1 MKNCFNRY
9 LIPILILIVLV
20 AGLIAYYAINR
31 DPGTVDNASGV
42 AERLPRREV
51 ILYFGSQDG
60 FSLVAEA
67 REVTDADEGTLVMEI
82 VQELR
87 EGSRGDLIPV
97 LPPGTV
103 LTGYGEQD
111 GIATLDFNKDLIAAH
126 PGGSMSELLTVY
138 GLINTL
144 AVNFPHIRK
153 VNILV
158 EGQAVETLK
167 GHVDLRQPLAA
178 DFRYAG
184 PSIKDAASTST
195 QQETP

>member
-1 MKNCFNRY
+1 MKSYINRY
-9 LIPILILIVLV
+9 LIPILILIGVV

-31 DPGTVDNASGV
+31 DSGTVDDAPGV
-42 AERLPRREV
+42 AEGLPRREV

-60 FSLVAEA
+60 LSLVAEA
-67 REVTDADEGTLVMEI
+67 REVTDGDDGTLVMEI
-82 VQELR
+82 VRALR
-87 EGSRGDLIPV
+87 DGSRGDLIPV
-97 LPPGTV
+97 LPTGTD
-103 LTGYGEQD
+103 LTGYSEQD
-111 GIATLDFNKDLIAAH
+111 GIATLDFNRNLIAAH

-138 GLINTL
+138 GLVNTL

-178 DFRYAG
+178 DFRFAS
-184 PSIKDAASTST
+184 PSAEDAASI
-195 QQETP
+195 QQENP